1 MRNMK
6 KRISFLLAVVMLF
19 ALLAV
24 PANAVEV
31 KDGKAIVTDA
41 EIDAAI
47 LLSVG
52 DTVTIMCP
60 EVAMVS
66 KVEISAKALA
76 KVDATGKKLAVVS
89 AFAAIEIN
97 HAAIN
102 NIVAQVGEEGVVT
115 LALEINPTG
124 KLNEAQSA
132 ALKEENVLMVLN
144 TDVVYE
150 GKSLDIGED
159 GYMVAK
165 LPEMLVGDMIE
176 QYVVAHLDEN
186 GKFEVVDT
194 DYVDGYLLAKLD
206 KLAVYV
212 IMNKPAEKPEEPV
225 APVKTFE
232 DVAESDWFYNPVM
245 WAVNTGVTGGKTEN
259 SFAPTEFCTRA
270 QVVTFLYAAA
280 GKPEIK
286 GEYNPFNDVSED
298 DWFYKPVMWAVENGI
313 TGGKTE
319 NTFAPNDV
327 CTRAQVVTF
336 LYAAAGKPVQNG
348 SDSAFS
354 DVNSGDWYLAPVL
367 WAVEKG
373 VTGGT
378 SETTFGPADDCTRAQ
393 VVTFLYANAGKPAI
407 K

>member
-24 PANAVEV
+24 PANAVTVE
-31 KDGKAIVTDA
+31 GSKAIVTDA

-47 LLSVG
+47 LLAAGSDKV
-52 DTVTIMCP
+52 TVLCM
-60 EVAMVS
+60 EAAMVS
-66 KVEISAKALA
+66 EVEISAKALA
-76 KVDATGKKLAVVS
+76 KVDKTGKTLAVS
-89 AFAAIEIN
+89 AAVASVEIN

-115 LALEINPTG
+115 LALEINPNG

-150 GKSLDIGED
+150 GKSLDIGDD

-206 KLAVYV
+206 KLAIYAVMV
-212 IMNKPAEKPEEPV
+212 KPAEPA
-225 APVKTFE
+225 APVNPFV

-348 SDSAFS
+348 TDSAFS